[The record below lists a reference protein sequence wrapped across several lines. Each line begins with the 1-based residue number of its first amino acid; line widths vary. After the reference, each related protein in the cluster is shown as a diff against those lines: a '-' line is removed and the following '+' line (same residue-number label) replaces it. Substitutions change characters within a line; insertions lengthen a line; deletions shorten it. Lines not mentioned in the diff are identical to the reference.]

1 LYVAVWVERER
12 CGHQST
18 HATRER
24 HERIEN
30 PLSASTVSRRPS
42 SIETV
47 DRIAVFRE
55 HQDEPSSATTY

>member
-30 PLSASTVSRRPS
+30 PKAELARASQN
-42 SIETV
+42 
-47 DRIAVFRE
+47 
-55 HQDEPSSATTY
+55 HQRKSVGSEEPELCMLPH